1 MENNSQFTEVHSGQ
15 DLASLKLEPGA
26 LILDEPFSIHLSFF
40 SGPMDLLLH
49 LVSQKEVSVQEVSMS
64 EVLDQYLKIVT
75 DQAGDLD
82 LEKASEYLVVV
93 ATLMLLKSKALL
105 PEESAGT
112 DLENIDDEY
121 SRFFEDLRAR
131 LIAFETTKLRAQALI
146 AHPQLDVDTFIRRDK
161 DAIKPDLDEM
171 GVGETTTR
179 LGGLFLSL
187 VKRVGGLGKRIVIT
201 IESVSIV
208 TYMVSMVDFFKNIK
222 EKGAQSFLTL
232 VSHNQKEDSIR
243 NSVLGSFVAILELAK
258 RGVIKVTQPL
268 DGDQHNFLVDYV
280 LTDVDA
286 NHELHSEFDEEPVI
300 EEDNKVISLEDR
312 KKENQM
318 LDDVDNSINIEL
330 EKKDIASNG

>member
-1 MENNSQFTEVHSGQ
+1 MENTQQYTEDEPLN
-15 DLASLKLEPGA
+15 DLASLKVESGP

-49 LVSQKEVSVQEVSMS
+49 LVSQKEVPVQEVSMS
-64 EVLDQYLKIVT
+64 EVLDQYLEIVT
-75 DQAGDLD
+75 IQANDLD

-93 ATLMLLKSKALL
+93 ATLMLLKSKSLL
-105 PEESAGT
+105 REESAGT
-112 DLENIDDEY
+112 DLESVDDEY

-146 AHPQLDVDTFIRRDK
+146 AHPQLDVDTFVRRDK
-161 DAIKPDLDEM
+161 DAVRPDPEEM
-171 GVGETTTR
+171 GIGETTTR

-208 TYMVSMVDFFKNIK
+208 TYMVSMVDFFKNAK

-232 VSHNQKEDSIR
+232 VSHSQNEDSLR

-258 RGVIKVTQPL
+258 RGVIKVTQPT

-280 LTDVDA
+280 LTDVNA
-286 NHELHSEFDEEPVI
+286 SEELHSEFDEI
-300 EEDNKVISLEDR
+300 EESKEADKVISLEER
-312 KKENQM
+312 KKLNQDTKA
-318 LDDVDNSINIEL
+318 DDSVNIES
-330 EKKDIASNG
+330 DIKEAASNG